1 MKVLQSSFFRAL
13 CAIIIGALLIQ
24 YRDEASKWFVIVIG
38 TLFFLSGVISC
49 AVYYASRRQQNNIQ
63 VFDANGMQIS
73 GTAPAFPI
81 VGIGSVIF
89 GAILALMPDT
99 FITWLNYVLATIL
112 ILGSINQFVALAS
125 VHKIA
130 RIGIFFWV
138 VPCLTL
144 LVGIVAIIRP
154 NTLSN
159 SILFII
165 GWSMLVYGIVEAV
178 NSLKIYSVKKTY
190 EAALQAQEAD
200 KQIEE
205 QDTPQS

>member
-13 CAIIIGALLIQ
+13 CAIVIGVLLIQ

-38 TLFFLSGVISC
+38 TLFFLSGIISC
-49 AVYYASRRQQNNIQ
+49 AVYYASRRQQNNVQ
-63 VFDANGMQIS
+63 VFDANGVQIS

-89 GAILALMPDT
+89 GAILALMPET
-99 FITWLNYVLATIL
+99 FIAWLNYVLATIL
-112 ILGSINQFVALAS
+112 ILGSVNQFVALAS
-125 VHKIA
+125 ASKIA
-130 RIGIFFWV
+130 RIGIYFWI

-144 LVGIVAIIRP
+144 LIGIVTIIRP
-154 NTLSN
+154 TTLSD

-178 NSLKIYSVKKTY
+178 NSLKIYSVKKAY
-190 EAALQAQEAD
+190 EAALQAQEANA
-200 KQIEE
+200 KIEE
-205 QDTPQS
+205 KEVLED